1 MNNPQESVDHSKSN
15 DYRTIEQTM
24 EKLSAEQEDLQ
35 LNLQLL
41 QVLILCGVF

>member
-1 MNNPQESVDHSKSN
+1 MNNPQESVDQSKSI

-24 EKLSAEQEDLQ
+24 ESFLAEQEDLQ

-41 QVLILCGVF
+41 RALILCGMF